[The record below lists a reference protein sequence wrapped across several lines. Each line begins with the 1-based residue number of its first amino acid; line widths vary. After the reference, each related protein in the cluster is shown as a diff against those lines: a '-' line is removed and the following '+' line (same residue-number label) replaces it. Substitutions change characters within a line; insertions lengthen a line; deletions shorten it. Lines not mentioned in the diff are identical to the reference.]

1 MTREPAPPPSAPR
14 RGTKIRLRRVRS
26 DDGPD
31 LARAWTDQAE
41 TYARLDP
48 EVFRVPSSDGLGAW
62 LVASLAE
69 QADPER
75 RLVLVA
81 DVDGAAVGFVVAAV
95 VAPHLAPERQMQRGL
110 DTRSVRIEALVVRRD
125 HWRRG
130 VGTRLVTAVED
141 WARNRRAA
149 LVTAQAL
156 TGGPAADFLAARG
169 YAPRAVLHGRTL

>member
-1 MTREPAPPPSAPR
+1 MRSAPDDAS
-14 RGTKIRLRRVRS
+14 RGMKIRLRRVRP

-41 TYARLDP
+41 TYAHLDP
-48 EVFRVPSSDGLGAW
+48 DVFAVPGNEGLATW
-62 LVASLAE
+62 LVEGLTD

-81 DVDGAAVGFVVAAV
+81 DIEGAAVGFVIAAV
-95 VAPHLAPERQMQRGL
+95 VAPHPAPERQMQRGL

-125 HWRRG
+125 QWRRG

-141 WARNRRAA
+141 WARNRGATR
-149 LVTAQAL
+149 VTAQAF
-156 TGGPAADFLAARG
+156 TSGPATDFLAARG
-169 YAPRAVLHGRTL
+169 FAPRAVVHGKAL